1 WQWGKWGD
9 MVELMA
15 VTEVM
20 GATALVV
27 VMVEMGAMVAKEEKE
42 GAVDLMAVEMGT
54 MVLAL
59 AQCDK

>member
-1 WQWGKWGD
+1 MAMGEMEDTG
-9 MVELMA
+9 ELMA

-27 VMVEMGAMVAKEEKE
+27 VMVAMGAMVAKEEKE
-42 GAVDLMAVEMGT
+42 DAVDLMAVEMGT